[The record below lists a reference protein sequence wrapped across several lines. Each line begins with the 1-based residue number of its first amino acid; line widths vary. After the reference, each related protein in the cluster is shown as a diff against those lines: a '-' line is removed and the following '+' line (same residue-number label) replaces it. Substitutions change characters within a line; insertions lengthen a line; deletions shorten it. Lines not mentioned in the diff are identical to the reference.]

1 MAKKILVVDD
11 EPDIL
16 KVVTFRLRKAGYE
29 IITAEDGQK
38 ALNLIKTQRPDLV
51 LLDLRLPVI
60 DGSEVCKQVKADDE
74 VKNIPII
81 LLTATS
87 HINKIADKAKELKA
101 DDYLI
106 KPFDPEEL
114 LKRVKK
120 FIG

>member
-1 MAKKILVVDD
+1 MAKKILAVDD

-38 ALNLIKTQRPDLV
+38 ALDLIKAQKPGLV
-51 LLDLRLPVI
+51 LLDLRLPII

-74 VKNIPII
+74 LKSIPII

-87 HINKIADKAKELKA
+87 SMNKIADKAKELKA
-101 DDYLI
+101 DDYLT

-114 LKRVKK
+114 LKKVKK

>member
-1 MAKKILVVDD
+1 MAKKILLVDD

-16 KVVTFRLRKAGYE
+16 KVVTFRLRKTGYE

-38 ALNLIKTQRPDLV
+38 ALDLIKAQRPDLV
-51 LLDLRLPVI
+51 LLDLNLPII

-74 VKNIPII
+74 LKSIPII

-87 HINKIADKAKELKA
+87 SMNKIADKAKEIKA